1 MRNRTK
7 GAVAGVA
14 GVALLLGGTTFAL
27 WSAQDSVAGGVITN
41 GTLAVDAGEI
51 SWVDVS
57 PDRTDSPHAI
67 TDIGTWRMVPGDVVE
82 GTSAIE
88 VTLVGDNLVAEL
100 GVGTTAPGD
109 LPEGISVTYTVK
121 DAAGAVVATGAL
133 GEDAAVR
140 FAASR
145 QGQDAGDPENPAP
158 TVVVDGDGTAGLT
171 AVVTVTFDA
180 SVTGTTSAEAQ
191 TVLGDLDV
199 TLQQVRTG
207 ADFQP
212 AAAPTVGP

>member
-51 SWVDVS
+51 TWVDVS
-57 PDRTDSPHAI
+57 PDRTDSPHPI
-67 TDIGTWRMVPGDVVE
+67 TDTGTWRMVPGDVVE

-100 GVGTTAPGD
+100 GVGTTGPGS
-109 LPEGISVTYTVK
+109 LPEGISVTYAVEDATGTVL
-121 DAAGAVVATGAL
+121 ATGAL
-133 GEDAAVR
+133 GEDAALR
-140 FAASR
+140 FAANR

-158 TVVVDGDGTAGLT
+158 TVVVDEDGTADLT

-180 SVTGTTSAEAQ
+180 AVTGTTSAEAQ

-207 ADFQP
+207 TDFRP
-212 AAAPTVGP
+212 AATPTVGP